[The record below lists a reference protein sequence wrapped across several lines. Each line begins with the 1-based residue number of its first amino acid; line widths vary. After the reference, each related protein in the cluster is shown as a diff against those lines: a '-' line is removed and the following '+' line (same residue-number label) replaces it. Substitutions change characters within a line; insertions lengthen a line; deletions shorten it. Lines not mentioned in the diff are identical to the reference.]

1 MTVWWVTWWTKKP
14 SGLELILG
22 KEQRHRGLF
31 QGAQK
36 CHKTVGTLSA
46 AYNHWLS
53 HSALRD
59 S

>member
-1 MTVWWVTWWTKKP
+1 MTVGWVTWWTKKP

-22 KEQRHRGLF
+22 KEERHRGLF

-36 CHKTVGTLSA
+36 HLKTVGTLSA
-46 AYNHWLS
+46 ANNHWLS